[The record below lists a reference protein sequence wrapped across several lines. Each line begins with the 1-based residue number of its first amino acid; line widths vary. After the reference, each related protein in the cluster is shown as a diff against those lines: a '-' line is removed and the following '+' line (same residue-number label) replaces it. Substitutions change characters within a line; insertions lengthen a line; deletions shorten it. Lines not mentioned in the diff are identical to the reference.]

1 MQYFEDFWG
10 QKRAEINVMDDQD
23 LTPLQ
28 VAAQKGHLDVVKC
41 LIENGADVHLWNN
54 DFTLDG
60 KHWTTPLHFAAQEGY
75 HEVVKYLLN
84 FFHVGKEQHKYIFK
98 KSDHFM
104 LKIADRTYHH
114 PHEY

>member
-1 MQYFEDFWG
+1 
-10 QKRAEINVMDDQD
+10 MDDQD

-60 KHWTTPLHFAAQEGY
+60 KLVQ
-75 HEVVKYLLN
+75 
-84 FFHVGKEQHKYIFK
+84 K
-98 KSDHFM
+98 KTLRF
-104 LKIADRTYHH
+104 LKQL
-114 PHEY
+114 